1 MSPLKKNCRRSV
13 VISIDRGDDSG
24 ERLLAELEL
33 LLRNMDVEV
42 TDRVIQ
48 RRRSPDPATLIGS
61 GKVSLLKGLCEAQEI
76 DLIVSDIPLSPRQR
90 GTLGSLV
97 GREVWDRPLVIMKIF
112 EERARTSEAKLQVE
126 LARCRY
132 ELPHLRGLGH
142 QMSRLGGGIGTRG
155 PGETEFEIHR
165 RKLERRIRDI
175 DRKLSL
181 VERRRSEL
189 RKRRLSSG
197 VPVVSLVG
205 YTNSGKSTLLR
216 RMSKDMDIHVA
227 DALFATLDT
236 AVRSVSL
243 SSGDVILLVDTV
255 GFIRDLPPSLVSAF
269 RTTLEE
275 TVFAD
280 LLAVVLDGTDPDLME
295 TLNVV
300 RSTLVDIGG
309 ADIPRVILLNK
320 IDLMDKGTVKL
331 LESRIKGDGEMVL
344 AISGENGPLDEFE
357 AFLNQEL
364 RLSTREDRKGR

>member
-1 MSPLKKNCRRSV
+1 MSPLKKDCRRSIV
-13 VISIDRGDDSG
+13 VSIDRGDDSD
-24 ERLLAELEL
+24 ERLLSELKL
-33 LLRNMDVEV
+33 LLQNLKIEV
-42 TDRVIQ
+42 VDRVIQ
-48 RRRSPDPATLIGS
+48 RRRSPDPATLIGR
-61 GKVSLLKGLCEAQEI
+61 GKVSLLKDLCEAQEI

-216 RMSKDMDIHVA
+216 RMSKDRDIHVA

-243 SSGDVILLVDTV
+243 SSGDVLLLVDTV

-275 TVFAD
+275 TAFAD

-295 TLNVV
+295 TLDVV

-320 IDLMDKGTVKL
+320 IDLMDKGTVKF
-331 LESRIKGDGEMVL
+331 LESRIRGDGERVL

-357 AFLNQEL
+357 AFLTQEL
-364 RLSTREDRKGR
+364 RLRISEGRKGR

>member
-1 MSPLKKNCRRSV
+1 MQSQIRRSIIV
-13 VISIDRGDDSG
+13 SIDRGDGSD
-24 ERLLAELEL
+24 ERLLSELEL
-33 LLRNMDVEV
+33 LLENLDVHV
-42 TDRVIQ
+42 VDQVIQ
-48 RRRSPDPATLIGS
+48 RRRSPDPGTLIGK
-61 GKVSLLKGLCEAQEI
+61 GKVSLLKDLCEGSDV

-90 GTLGSLV
+90 GALRALT

-175 DRKLSL
+175 DRKLAQL
-181 VERRRSEL
+181 EKRRSEL
-189 RKRRLSSG
+189 RKKRLNSG
-197 VPVVSLVG
+197 IPVVSLVG

-216 RMSKDMDIHVA
+216 RMSKDEAVYVA

-243 SSGDVILLVDTV
+243 SDGFSALMVDTV
-255 GFIRDLPPSLVSAF
+255 GFIRDLPPSLISAF

-280 LLAVVLDGTDPDLME
+280 LLMVLLDGTDPQVMD
-295 TLNVV
+295 TLDVV
-300 RSTLVDIGG
+300 RSTLIDVGG
-309 ADIPRVILLNK
+309 AEIPRVILLNK
-320 IDLMDKGTVKL
+320 TDVMDHEAVKNL
-331 LESRIKGDGEMVL
+331 QTRIKGEGERVL
-344 AISGENGPLDEFE
+344 AISAEKGSLFELEN
-357 AFLNQEL
+357 FLIQEL
-364 RLSTREDRKGR
+364 SGKAFDGQKGG

>member
-1 MSPLKKNCRRSV
+1 MQNQSRRSIIV
-13 VISIDRGDDSG
+13 TIDRGGDEERSLS
-24 ERLLAELEL
+24 ELRLLLQNL
-33 LLRNMDVEV
+33 GVEV
-42 TDRVIQ
+42 VDQVVQ
-48 RRRSPDPATLIGS
+48 RRRSPDPGTVIGK
-61 GKVSLLKGLCEAQEI
+61 GKVSLLKDLCDGFEAS
-76 DLIVSDIPLSPRQR
+76 LIVSDIPLSPRQR
-90 GTLGSLV
+90 ATLKAMT

-175 DRKLSL
+175 DRKLADL
-181 VERRRSEL
+181 EKRRSEL
-189 RKRRLSSG
+189 RKRRLNSRI
-197 VPVVSLVG
+197 PVVSLVG

-216 RMSKDMDIHVA
+216 RMSKDREIYVA

-236 AVRSVSL
+236 AVRSIPL
-243 SSGDVILLVDTV
+243 PGGDSFLLVDTV
-255 GFIRDLPPSLVSAF
+255 GFIRDLPPSLISAF

-280 LLAVVLDGTDPDLME
+280 LLVVLLDGTDPQVME
-295 TLNVV
+295 TLDVV

-309 ADIPRVILLNK
+309 GEIPRVILLNK
-320 IDLMDKGTVKL
+320 TDIMDPDLVEL
-331 LESRIKGDGEMVL
+331 LRSRIKADGERIIAL
-344 AISGENGPLDEFE
+344 SAEKGSLTELES
-357 AFLNQEL
+357 FLIQEL
-364 RLSTREDRKGR
+364 PKSDRKGR

>member
-13 VISIDRGDDSG
+13 VISIDRGDDSD

>member
-1 MSPLKKNCRRSV
+1 MQNTYRRSIL
-13 VISIDRGDDSG
+13 ISIDRGNGSD
-24 ERLLAELEL
+24 ERLLSELEL
-33 LLRNMDVEV
+33 LLRNLNVEV
-42 TDRVIQ
+42 IDRVVQ

-61 GKVSLLKGLCEAQEI
+61 GKVSFLKGICEAQEI
-76 DLIVSDIPLSPRQR
+76 DIVVSDFPLSPRQR
-90 GTLGSLV
+90 GALRSLV
-97 GREVWDRPLVIMKIF
+97 NKEVWDRPLVIMKIF

-189 RKRRLSSG
+189 RKRRRISG
-197 VPVVSLVG
+197 IPVVSLVG

-243 SSGDVILLVDTV
+243 TSGENFLLVDTV
-255 GFIRDLPPSLVSAF
+255 GFIRDLPPSLISAF

-280 LLAVVLDGTDPDLME
+280 LLAIVLDATDPDLIE
-295 TLNVV
+295 TLDVV
-300 RSTLVDIGG
+300 RSTIMDIGG
-309 ADIPRVILLNK
+309 ANIPRVVLLNK
-320 IDLMDKGTVKL
+320 TDLLDLGLVNQL
-331 LESRIKGDGEMVL
+331 ASRIEGQDERVL
-344 AISGENGPLDEFE
+344 SISAKSGSLDEFE
-357 AFLNQEL
+357 AFLTKEL
-364 RLSTREDRKGR
+364 RLSNSEGRKGR